1 MVQKARTKGIP
12 LRHQVDALK
21 LAADHVDQVV
31 LLVDGHGAVFYG
43 NAAFERFTGFAN
55 QDVHGRLLADFLM
68 DHGGDGDPEAVRRI
82 LQSKGTSRA
91 TLSLR
96 RKDGDGVDAAFR
108 VLRSGNGSGK
118 TLHVLVGT
126 APGGGEPA
134 AIDRDPG
141 DADRYALAAQCAN
154 DGLWDWDLKNDRV
167 HTSARWKAMLGCGED
182 EIGESLDEWLKW
194 IHPEDVEEF
203 KVKIYAHL
211 EGLTPH
217 FEHEHRMLHKTGRH
231 LWMLTRGLAVRDGDG
246 KSYRMAGSLT
256 DITGR
261 KNAEEQIMHDAFH
274 DALTGLPNRALFI
287 DRLGQSLA
295 RAERKTGYHFAV
307 LFLDLDRFKVVNE
320 SLSHTIGDRLLV
332 ELAERVNACLRPAD
346 SAARL
351 GGDEFAILLEEI
363 QDAHDAVG
371 FAERLNKALKEPFR
385 LQGND
390 VFTSASIGIALG
402 SPAYERPEDILR
414 DADTAMYRAKALGRA
429 RHAVFDSSMHTRAVA
444 LLQLETDLRRAL
456 EHGDFRVY
464 YQPIVSLK
472 TGKTAGFEALIRW
485 IHPKRGIVMPAEFI
499 PLAEETGLIIPMGRW
514 VLQEACRQL
523 RAWQT
528 RHSRTVPLMI
538 SVNLSALQFL
548 RPELIAQV
556 DLLLRETGLEGSDLK
571 LEITESVIMEHAE
584 YAMDMLKQIKAQN
597 IRLCID
603 DFGTG
608 YSSMSYLRQYPID
621 TVKIDK
627 SFTTRIDT
635 DPESLEIVKT
645 VVTMAHNLG
654 KDIIAEGVETR
665 EQLATI
671 KALKC
676 EYAQGFFFSKAVDN
690 QAAESLIAWRWYW

>member
-1 MVQKARTKGIP
+1 
-12 LRHQVDALK
+12 
-21 LAADHVDQVV
+21 
-31 LLVDGHGAVFYG
+31 
-43 NAAFERFTGFAN
+43 
-55 QDVHGRLLADFLM
+55 
-68 DHGGDGDPEAVRRI
+68 
-82 LQSKGTSRA
+82 
-91 TLSLR
+91 
-96 RKDGDGVDAAFR
+96 
-108 VLRSGNGSGK
+108 
-118 TLHVLVGT
+118 
-126 APGGGEPA
+126 
-134 AIDRDPG
+134 
-141 DADRYALAAQCAN
+141 
-154 DGLWDWDLKNDRV
+154 
-167 HTSARWKAMLGCGED
+167 MLGCED
-182 EIGESLDEWLKW
+182 GEIGDSLDEWLKW

-217 FEHEHRMLHKTGRH
+217 FEHEHRMLHKAGQRR
-231 LWMLTRGLAVRDGDG
+231 WMLTRGLAVRDGEG
-246 KSYRMAGSLT
+246 KAYRMAGSLT
-256 DITGR
+256 DITDR
-261 KNAEEQIMHDAFH
+261 KNAEQQLLHDAFH
-274 DALTGLPNRALFI
+274 DALTGLANRALFL
-287 DRLGQSLA
+287 DRLGQSMA
-295 RAERKTGYHFAV
+295 RSERKPGYHFAV
-307 LFLDLDRFKVVNE
+307 LFLDLDRFKVINE

-332 ELAERVNACLRPAD
+332 ELADRIRGCLRPAD
-346 SAARL
+346 TAARL

-363 QDAHDAVG
+363 GDMQDAVG
-371 FAERLNKALKEPFR
+371 FAERINKAVQEPFT
-385 LQGND
+385 LEGD
-390 VFTSASIGIALG
+390 EVFTSASIGIALG
-402 SPAYERPEDILR
+402 SPGYERPEDLLR

-429 RHAVFDSSMHTRAVA
+429 RHAMFDASMHTRAVA

-456 EHGDFRVY
+456 EHNDFRVY

-485 IHPKRGIVMPAEFI
+485 IHPKRGIIMPMEFI
-499 PLAEETGLIIPMGRW
+499 PLAEETGLIIPIGRW

-538 SVNLSALQFL
+538 SVNISGLQFL

-556 DLLLRETGLEGSDLK
+556 DLLLRETGLDGADLK
-571 LEITESVIMEHAE
+571 LEITESVIMENAE
-584 YAMDMLKQIKAQN
+584 YAMDMLRQMKAQN

-608 YSSMSYLRQYPID
+608 YSSMSYLRRYPID

-665 EQLATI
+665 EQLAQI

-676 EYAQGFFFSKAVDN
+676 EYAQGFFFSKAVDC
-690 QAAESLIAWRWYW
+690 QAAESLISWRWYW